1 MHFKGLRFLFTNSFY
16 LVVVVFCC
24 FFFHFVSG
32 QNLKFTRALSN
43 YVVRAI
49 FIHSTKERKKEK
61 RRERDASRGK
71 PHRGDDVAHNK
82 ATRFR
87 VCARDDVVYSIARMR
102 DSPNVPKPPSNDSE
116 RPIVAL
122 GGIRCD
128 RRERFFRFKRT
139 RRALRGRFKRIRRHP
154 KGKFAT
160 ISRVCEERKNTPGG
174 RTSRPRGRFLAQP
187 EIVFERAP
195 GGGTEHFGRVCE

>member
-1 MHFKGLRFLFTNSFY
+1 M
-16 LVVVVFCC
+16 VVVFCC

-32 QNLKFTRALSN
+32 QNLKFTRAW
-43 YVVRAI
+43 
-49 FIHSTKERKKEK
+49 STLCALYLFTRRKKKEK
-61 RRERDASRGK
+61 RTRRVEGG
-71 PHRGDDVAHNK
+71 PHRSDDVAHNK

-87 VCARDDVVYSIARMR
+87 MCAHDDVVYSIARMC
-102 DSPNVPKPPSNDSE
+102 DSPIPKRPSNDSE

-122 GGIRCD
+122 GEIRCD
-128 RRERFFRFKRT
+128 RRERFLRFKCT

>member
-1 MHFKGLRFLFTNSFY
+1 M
-16 LVVVVFCC
+16 VVVFFFVAS
-24 FFFHFVSG
+24 FFFCFWAKP
-32 QNLKFTRALSN
+32 QIYTRIE

-61 RRERDASRGK
+61 RRERDASRGE

-102 DSPNVPKPPSNDSE
+102 DSPIPKRPSNDSE